1 MLHRVNCTTAALPGL
16 RTVEILTQRSFPRH
30 AHDEYGIGLMLEGGH
45 RSWSGRGQVEAG
57 PCDIITVSPNEL
69 HDGIPLRG
77 APRRWWMLYVEPTVI
92 ARLAG
97 DEMAGR
103 EFSLPSLADPRLAR
117 RIASVLQHLPEASAD
132 EATEGLL
139 DLFGELLDPRFDTSV
154 ATLPSR
160 SVVRMLERIHDAPRN
175 APTLAELADI
185 AGLTTYAALRRFR
198 RELGTT
204 PHAYLLQ
211 HRVRQAHK
219 AIGAG
224 HTLAEAA
231 LLAGFADQPHMT
243 RAFARQLGL
252 TPGQWRSSLKH
263 PPHAP

>member
-77 APRRWWMLYVEPTVI
+77 APRRWWMLYVEPTLI

-103 EFSLPSLADPRLAR
+103 EFSLPALADPQLAR
-117 RIASVLQHLPEASAD
+117 RIASLLQRLPDACAD
-132 EATEGLL
+132 EASEGVLE
-139 DLFGELLDPRFDTSV
+139 LFGELLDQRLDTSV

-160 SVVRMLERIHDAPRN
+160 SVARMLERIHDDPRN
-175 APTLAELADI
+175 APALAELAGI

-211 HRVRQAHK
+211 YRVRQAHK

-224 HTLAEAA
+224 RTLAEAA